1 MKKFFCSLPVLVL
14 CMAAPVFAVEFQ
26 DADAALAVDF
36 PSGWV
41 TGRSDDSTVA
51 LKLEKGKSFFEFSKL
66 DSELS
71 DYYLKA
77 RVKEQVDSLRSKGN
91 SLSGDIR
98 QAGIHGVSTAYYVSY
113 ESMDA
118 QMYIGFFTYNG
129 LSYAISAT
137 GLDDSDF
144 RNAVSTIR
152 KPGEKIDVPKPKK
165 IKVARKS
172 KPEPEESGVQIFKED
187 EPSVSTET
195 VASSTPEISSGT
207 VAADPQMMAPVAESS
222 GPSVGTMAIRK
233 TWKLFSGFTLSADP
247 ARTPFVARQPLTFY
261 VWGAL
266 MALWIAGAL
275 WAKMVA
281 ARFQNPKLPPPP
293 KDVPPDFFFPF
304 VISRKSSLRECTYN
318 VLTRQRQ
325 LLLASFD
332 FKHELYLA
340 GSVYF
345 GIFFHIFWSLL
356 AFVGK
361 GNLVINFL
369 LNLPGGRLWAS
380 VPEVFFAIPFIAGL
394 FIYFKRTQ
402 VLRLYDSQS
411 NLLMEAKKDVFYCLI
426 RDGNGQEISR
436 LMKKGGLSART
447 WDFVDTDNQIVF
459 TIRDDYPATHILRK
473 IFGRLGGALRS
484 RYGIFAAERR
494 AGFVFLDPT
503 SADRFQIHLNFD
515 FARLAH
521 PAQIL
526 ASILYIVSKENDPFY
541 PSPF

>member
-1 MKKFFCSLPVLVL
+1 
-14 CMAAPVFAVEFQ
+14 MAAPIFAGEFQ
-26 DADAALAVDF
+26 DTDAVLAVDF
-36 PSGWV
+36 PSGWL
-41 TGRSDDSTVA
+41 TGRSDDPAVA

-91 SLSGDIR
+91 SLSGDIL
-98 QAGIHGVSTAYYVSY
+98 QAGIHGVSTAYYISY
-113 ESMDA
+113 ESMGT
-118 QMYIGFFTYNG
+118 QMYIAFFTYNG

-137 GLDDSDF
+137 GLDEGDF

-152 KPGEKIDVPKPKK
+152 KPGEKIEVPKPKK

-187 EPSVSTET
+187 EPSVSTGT
-195 VASSTPEISSGT
+195 VASSNPEISSGP
-207 VAADPQMMAPVAESS
+207 VAADPQMMVPVAEIS
-222 GPSVGTMAIRK
+222 GPSAGTMVIRK
-233 TWKLFSGFTLSADP
+233 TWKLFAVFKFNADP
-247 ARTPFVARQPLTFY
+247 SRTPFVARRPLTFY
-261 VWGAL
+261 VWSAL
-266 MALWIAGAL
+266 MALWIVGAF

-304 VISRKSSLRECTYN
+304 VISRKSSLRDCTYN

-345 GIFFHIFWSLL
+345 GIFFHVFWSLL

-361 GNLVINFL
+361 GDLVINAL

-380 VPEVFFAIPFIAGL
+380 APEVFFVIPFIVGL
-394 FIYFKRTQ
+394 FIYFKRTP

-411 NLLMEAKKDVFYCLI
+411 NLLMEAKRDVFYCLI

-436 LMKKGGLSART
+436 LMKKGGLASRT

-459 TIRDDYPATHILRK
+459 TIRDDYPVTHILRK
-473 IFGRLGGALRS
+473 IFGRLGGSLRS

-526 ASILYIVSKENDPFY
+526 ASVLYVISKENDPFY